1 MIYGHPDRT
10 NACSKWI
17 SSSSLTCLS
26 MDSSTEITDTQDGAV
41 QCRVCGRQF
50 DDMAEMQRHMLT
62 EHIQRGDLPRE
73 EH

>member
-1 MIYGHPDRT
+1 M
-10 NACSKWI
+10 N
-17 SSSSLTCLS
+17 SSSTGDSPSSS
-26 MDSSTEITDTQDGAV
+26 MDSSTSEVTDTQDSAV
-41 QCRVCGRQF
+41 QCSICGRQF